1 MERANSFI
9 GNAKSIGTKDGAVAI
24 VDPFSTG
31 AHLALAIT
39 RAGYKCVRVFSIW
52 DSPVASL
59 VQEGIT
65 VEFCAT
71 LQHNDQEANQ
81 DAATD
86 AVSAQYIME
95 IIGRVIYCCVDCEAV
110 AGAAFPHSGGDPG
123 GGDRGGASGQT
134 LQSTE
139 APQQRGGGV
148 LRPQEQVCYGGSSP
162 GRRYEPY

>member
-1 MERANSFI
+1 MPKVLPSKPHIQRGISFNGETGEKEDSQAMWNNSSYMQAEKSRGRVLERANSFI

-31 AHLALAIT
+31 AHLALAVT

-59 VQEGIT
+59 VQEGIS

-86 AVSAQYIME
+86 AVNLIRNSVYKFIE
-95 IIGRVIYCCVDCEAV
+95 SCIDCETTQRIAIPN
-110 AGAAFPHSGGDPG
+110 FGGYTW
-123 GGDRGGASGQT
+123 S
-134 LQSTE
+134 
-139 APQQRGGGV
+139 
-148 LRPQEQVCYGGSSP
+148 
-162 GRRYEPY
+162 